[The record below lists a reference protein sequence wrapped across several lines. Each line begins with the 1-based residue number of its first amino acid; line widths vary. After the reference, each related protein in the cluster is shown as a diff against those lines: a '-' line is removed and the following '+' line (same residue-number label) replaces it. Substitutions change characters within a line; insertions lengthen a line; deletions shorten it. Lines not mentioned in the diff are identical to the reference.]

1 MNMKE
6 QHFIFIMLLINII
19 GLILC
24 VVVFCALLK
33 LGDLY
38 KSLFGGFLIG
48 WIAATTIWEMLGLIV
63 K

>member
-1 MNMKE
+1 MSRN
-6 QHFIFIMLLINII
+6 FIFIILNVI

-24 VVVFCALLK
+24 AVLFCALLE

-48 WIAATTIWEMLGLIV
+48 WIAAADIWEILELIV

>member
-1 MNMKE
+1 
-6 QHFIFIMLLINII
+6 MLLINVI

-24 VVVFCALLK
+24 AVLFCALLE

-38 KSLFGGFLIG
+38 KSLFGGSLIG
-48 WIAATTIWEMLGLIV
+48 WIAATYIWEILELVV